1 MIDSSASDSSVSAV
15 PFPSIRPILW
25 HRRDQTGTQRTPS
38 SLLATPRL
46 TSSASPSDR
55 IPLRGI
61 CPSLRC
67 HLPFMR
73 SIDLHRRDMTRT
85 QRIPSPLESP
95 RLTPTASPCRRFLCV
110 VFPRLCGATFR
121 LLAQSIYTAETK
133 LERRE
138 YLPLSLKPL
147 GSHPPHHSVVDSSA
161 FYFPVSAVPPSV
173 YSPNPLAPQRPNQNA
188 ENTFHSTYL
197 PSAATFPSSLH
208 FITL

>member
-1 MIDSSASDSSVSAV
+1 VIDSSASDSSVAAV

-46 TSSASPSDR
+46 TSSASPGD
-55 IPLRGI
+55 
-61 CPSLRC
+61 
-67 HLPFMR
+67 
-73 SIDLHRRDMTRT
+73 
-85 QRIPSPLESP
+85 
-95 RLTPTASPCRRFLCV
+95 RFLCV
-110 VFPRLCGATFR
+110 VFPRLCGANFR

-173 YSPNPLAPQRPNQNA
+173 YSPNPLAPQRPNRNA
-188 ENTFHSTYL
+188 ENTFYSAYPPSVPTCTHQPPEHRPLIGVLCVVFSRLCGALSVYSTN
-197 PSAATFPSSLH
+197 PFAPQRPNRNAENTFLSKSL
-208 FITL
+208 